1 MLHVLFHAD
10 GVVADISEEALEGYL
25 PADESCTSTLALR
38 YKSENGQ
45 AVDMYPSLSDEEVLT
60 AIKTKG
66 EQEAVVPQAVGKIL
80 DHIDF
85 YNLFTIDELAAVY
98 TAAKENVYLQIFLD
112 KIKVSKKIVMNDPDV
127 ITGLG
132 LLMQTGVLTDERR
145 QAILAS

>member
-25 PADESCTSTLALR
+25 PADETCVSTLALR
-38 YKSENGQ
+38 YKAENGQ
-45 AVDMYPSLSDEEVLT
+45 AIDIYPGLSDEEILA
-60 AIKTKG
+60 AIKAKSD
-66 EQEAVVPQAVGKIL
+66 QEAVVPQVAGKIL
-80 DHIDF
+80 DHTDF

-112 KIKVSKKIVMNDPDV
+112 KIKVSKKIIMNDPDV
-127 ITGLG
+127 ITGLE
-132 LLMQTGVLTDERR
+132 LLVQMTILTDERR

>member
-1 MLHVLFHAD
+1 MLHVLFHEN

-25 PADESCTSTLALR
+25 PANETCTSTLALR
-38 YKSENGQ
+38 YKLENDLV
-45 AVDMYPSLSDEEVLT
+45 VDMYPGLSDEEVLA
-60 AIKTKG
+60 AIKAKS
-66 EQEAVVPQAVGKIL
+66 EQEAVTPQTPGKIL

-112 KIKVSKKIVMNDPDV
+112 KIKVSKKIIMNDPDV

-132 LLMQTGVLTDERR
+132 LLVQMTILTDERR

>member
-1 MLHVLFHAD
+1 MLHVLFHAN
-10 GVVADISEEALEGYL
+10 GTVADISEEALEGYL

-38 YKSENGQ
+38 YKSENDLV
-45 AVDMYPSLSDEEVLT
+45 VDMYPGLSDEEVLA
-60 AIKTKG
+60 AIKAKSY
-66 EQEAVVPQAVGKIL
+66 QEAVAPQVVGKIL

-85 YNLFTIDELAAVY
+85 YNLFTIVELAAVY

-132 LLMQTGVLTDERR
+132 LLMQMGILTDERR

>member
-1 MLHVLFHAD
+1 MLYIMFHPD
-10 GVVADISEEALEGYL
+10 GIVADVAEEVLEGYL
-25 PADESCTSTLALR
+25 PAPEEATSTLALR
-38 YKSENGQ
+38 YKLENDLV
-45 AVDMYPSLSDEEVLT
+45 VDMYPGLSDEEVLA
-60 AIKTKG
+60 AIKAKSD
-66 EQEAVVPQAVGKIL
+66 QEAVVPQVADKIL

-112 KIKVSKKIVMNDPDV
+112 KIKVSKKIIMNDPDV

-132 LLMQTGVLTDERR
+132 LLVQMTILTDKRR

>member
-1 MLHVLFHAD
+1 MLHVLFHAN
-10 GVVADISEEALEGYL
+10 GIVADVSEEALEGYL

-45 AVDMYPSLSDEEVLT
+45 AVDMYPGLSDEEVLT

-132 LLMQTGVLTDERR
+132 LLVQMTILTDERH

>member
-1 MLHVLFHAD
+1 
-10 GVVADISEEALEGYL
+10 
-25 PADESCTSTLALR
+25 
-38 YKSENGQ
+38 
-45 AVDMYPSLSDEEVLT
+45 MYPGLSDEEVLT

-132 LLMQTGVLTDERR
+132 LLMQMGILTDERR

>member
-38 YKSENGQ
+38 YKSADGQ
-45 AVDMYPSLSDEEVLT
+45 AVDMYPGLSDEEVLT

-132 LLMQTGVLTDERR
+132 LLMQMGILTDERR

>member
-1 MLHVLFHAD
+1 MLYVMFHPD
-10 GVVADISEEALEGYL
+10 GVVADVTEEALEGYL
-25 PADESCTSTLALR
+25 PAPEEATSTLALR
-38 YKSENGQ
+38 YKLE
-45 AVDMYPSLSDEEVLT
+45 ADLVVDMYPGLSDEEVLA
-60 AIKTKG
+60 AIKAKSD
-66 EQEAVVPQAVGKIL
+66 QEAVVPQVTGKIL

-112 KIKVSKKIVMNDPDV
+112 KIKVSKKIIMNDPDV

-132 LLMQTGVLTDERR
+132 LLVQMTILTDERR

>member
-1 MLHVLFHAD
+1 MLHVLFHEN

-25 PADESCTSTLALR
+25 PADETCTSTLALR

-45 AVDMYPSLSDEEVLT
+45 AVDMYPGLSDEEVLA
-60 AIKTKG
+60 AIKANS
-66 EQEAVVPQAVGKIL
+66 EQEAVAPQTPGKIL

-112 KIKVSKKIVMNDPDV
+112 KIKVSRRLSSK
-127 ITGLG
+127 T
-132 LLMQTGVLTDERR
+132 LMLSLV
-145 QAILAS
+145 

>member
-1 MLHVLFHAD
+1 MLHVLFHAN
-10 GVVADISEEALEGYL
+10 GTVADISEEALEGYL

-38 YKSENGQ
+38 YKSADGQ
-45 AVDMYPSLSDEEVLT
+45 AVDMYPGKTDEEVLT

-132 LLMQTGVLTDERR
+132 LLMQMGILTDERR

>member
-25 PADESCTSTLALR
+25 PANETCTSTLALR
-38 YKSENGQ
+38 YKLENDLV
-45 AVDMYPSLSDEEVLT
+45 VDMYPGLSDEEVLA
-60 AIKTKG
+60 AIKAKS

-132 LLMQTGVLTDERR
+132 LLMQMGILTDERR